1 MKVKDKSIKLLLGIL
16 FTLPLI
22 CLSHGQNTPVTLEL
36 VSDTGSVSPG
46 DTFKVSVKATIDK
59 DWHIYWTGPG
69 ENGLP
74 TEVSWTVPDGF
85 KAEPTQYP
93 VPHKTVQ
100 SFPGLTLTSHTYE
113 NIAYFTTSVT
123 APSDFSG
130 LNSIKVLASV
140 DWQACKETCLPPS
153 TTPLSI
159 DLPIGPSTATP
170 ESGAILKAWNKS
182 QSQLPLIKAI
192 ARVDFGHLEIS
203 AKISKEIQ
211 SQLGKDPYIM
221 LSDSN
226 IIKESEGLTMDIED
240 DVLTLFAPLEDE
252 SFEVNDSLQGFL
264 LDGEEKNVFWIT
276 TETLRIEEADKTSI
290 TTNSYPKIDSPEAE
304 PYRKAIEELIKNNQ
318 TKKGSFLLM
327 LLFAFLGG
335 IILNLMPCVFPVLG
349 IKILGFVQQS
359 GNDKRKIRL
368 HGWSFAL
375 GIFISLWL
383 LVSVLFLVRNSG
395 ESAGWGFQF
404 QHPWFVLI
412 LIAVMF
418 VFSLNLFGLFEIGTS
433 LTGAGSKLQ
442 NKEGLLGS
450 FFSGILAVL
459 VATPCTGPFMGPA
472 LGFALSGP
480 ELQGY
485 ALFTSLAAGLA
496 MPYVVLAYM
505 PKLVEML
512 PRPGKW
518 METFKQFMAFPLL
531 ATVIWLLNILGKSI
545 GLSSVIWT
553 LLALVILALGLWI
566 YGKYSNPL
574 NAKTTSKWLA
584 RTSLLVCC
592 FACFKIAQNVIQT
605 DSVPSDETSAKT
617 VHGLTYEPFDP
628 IVALDH
634 VKNGKNVFIDYT
646 AEW

>member
-1 MKVKDKSIKLLLGIL
+1 MRNNIKRIKLLICFLLTLASLGIA
-16 FTLPLI
+16 
-22 CLSHGQNTPVTLEL
+22 SAQSGPVKLEL
-36 VSDTGSVSPG
+36 VSDTSSVSPG
-46 DTFKVSVKATIDK
+46 LAFKVSVKATIAK

-85 KAEPTQYP
+85 EASPTEYP
-93 VPHKTVQ
+93 APHKTVQ
-100 SFPGLTLTSHTYE
+100 SFPGITLTSHTYE
-113 NIAYFTTSVT
+113 KTVYFTTNIT
-123 APSDFSG
+123 APNNIDE
-130 LNSIKVLASV
+130 LKTIKVLASV
-140 DWQACKETCLPPS
+140 DWQACKETCLPPV

-159 DLPIGPSTATP
+159 DLNIGPATATL
-170 ESGAILKAWNKS
+170 ESESILSDWNKS
-182 QSQLPLIKAI
+182 QSQLPLIKAL
-192 ARVDFGHLEIS
+192 ARTDFGHLEIS
-203 AKISKEIQ
+203 SKLSEEMK
-211 SQLGKDPYIM
+211 SQIGTDPYLM
-221 LSDSN
+221 LSDSS
-226 IIKESEGLTMDIED
+226 IIKESDGLMMDLEN

-252 SFEVNDSLQGFL
+252 SYEIKNSLQGFL
-264 LDGEEKNVFWIT
+264 LSSDGSKAFWLT
-276 TETLRIEEADKTSI
+276 TETLSIDENQTVSETSK
-290 TTNSYPKIDSPEAE
+290 SYPSINSPEAE
-304 PYRKAIEELIKNNQ
+304 PYRKAIDELTKNNQ
-318 TKKGSFLLM
+318 TKKGSFWLM

-368 HGWSFAL
+368 HGWSFAS

-383 LVSVLFLVRNSG
+383 LVSILFLVRNSG

-418 VFSLNLFGLFEIGTS
+418 SFSLNLFGLFEIGTS

-442 NKEGLLGS
+442 SKEGLPGS

-496 MPYVVLAYM
+496 LPYVVLSYM

-531 ATVIWLLNILGKSI
+531 ATVIWLLNILGKAI

-566 YGKYSNPL
+566 FGKYSNPL
-574 NAKTTSKWLA
+574 GNKPTTKWLA
-584 RTSLLVCC
+584 RASLVLCC
-592 FACFKIAQNVIQT
+592 FVCFKIAQNVIQT
-605 DSVPSDETSAKT
+605 DSVITDDTSSKT

-628 IVALDH
+628 IVALEH

-646 AEW
+646 AVW

>member
-1 MKVKDKSIKLLLGIL
+1 MIVINKRIKFLLCSLM
-16 FTLPLI
+16 TLPIIGL
-22 CLSHGQNTPVTLEL
+22 CQGQIKPVKLEL

-46 DTFKVSVKATIDK
+46 TTFKVSVKATINK
-59 DWHIYWTGPG
+59 GWHIYWTGPG

-74 TEVSWTVPDGF
+74 TQVSWTVPDGF
-85 KAEPTQYP
+85 KASPTQYP
-93 VPHKTVQ
+93 APHKTVQ
-100 SFPGLTLTSHTYE
+100 SFPSLTLTSHTYE
-113 NIAYFTTSVT
+113 NIAYFSTSIT

-130 LNSIKVLASV
+130 LETIKVLASV

-153 TTPLSI
+153 TTALSI
-159 DLPIGPSTATP
+159 NLPIGPATDTP
-170 ESGAILKAWNKS
+170 ETGPILTDWNKS

-192 ARVDFGHLEIS
+192 ARIDFGHLEIS
-203 AKISKEIQ
+203 AKINKEIQ
-211 SQLGKDPYIM
+211 NQIGRDPYLM
-221 LSDSN
+221 LSDSS

-240 DVLTLFAPLEDE
+240 DVLTLFAPLENE
-252 SFEVNDSLQGFL
+252 SFELNGTLQGFL
-264 LDGEEKNVFWIT
+264 LNGEENNVFWIT
-276 TETLRIEEADKTSI
+276 TETLKVEEPNS
-290 TTNSYPKIDSPEAE
+290 TTVTAKSYPSIDSPEAE
-304 PYRKAIEELIKNNQ
+304 PYRQAIEELTKNNQ
-318 TKKGSFLLM
+318 TKKGSFWLM
-327 LLFAFLGG
+327 LIFAFLGG

-368 HGWSFAL
+368 HGWSFAS

-383 LVSVLFLVRNSG
+383 LVTVLFLARNSG

-433 LTGAGSKLQ
+433 FTGAGSKLQ
-442 NKEGLLGS
+442 SKEGLSGS

-496 MPYVVLAYM
+496 LPYVVLSYM

-531 ATVIWLLNILGKSI
+531 ATVIWLLNILGKAI

-574 NAKTTSKWLA
+574 ANKPTTKWLGRA
-584 RTSLLVCC
+584 SLLLCC
-592 FACFKIAQNVIQT
+592 FVCFKIGQNVIQT
-605 DSVPSDETSAKT
+605 DSVTTDSTSSKT

-628 IVALDH
+628 IVALEH

-646 AEW
+646 AVW

>member
-1 MKVKDKSIKLLLGIL
+1 M
-16 FTLPLI
+16 
-22 CLSHGQNTPVTLEL
+22 
-36 VSDTGSVSPG
+36 
-46 DTFKVSVKATIDK
+46 
-59 DWHIYWTGPG
+59 
-69 ENGLP
+69 
-74 TEVSWTVPDGF
+74 
-85 KAEPTQYP
+85 
-93 VPHKTVQ
+93 
-100 SFPGLTLTSHTYE
+100 
-113 NIAYFTTSVT
+113 
-123 APSDFSG
+123 
-130 LNSIKVLASV
+130 
-140 DWQACKETCLPPS
+140 
-153 TTPLSI
+153 
-159 DLPIGPSTATP
+159 
-170 ESGAILKAWNKS
+170 KS
-182 QSQLPLIKAI
+182 QI
-192 ARVDFGHLEIS
+192 GT
-203 AKISKEIQ
+203 
-211 SQLGKDPYIM
+211 DPYLM
-221 LSDSN
+221 LSDSS
-226 IIKESEGLTMDIED
+226 IIKESDGLMTDLEN

-252 SFEVNDSLQGFL
+252 SYEIKNSLQGFL
-264 LDGEEKNVFWIT
+264 LSSDGSKAFWLT
-276 TETLRIEEADKTSI
+276 TETLSIDENQTVSETSK
-290 TTNSYPKIDSPEAE
+290 SYPSINSPEAE
-304 PYRKAIEELIKNNQ
+304 PYRKAIDELTKNNQ
-318 TKKGSFLLM
+318 TKKGSFWLM

-368 HGWSFAL
+368 HGWSFAS

-383 LVSVLFLVRNSG
+383 LVSILFLVRNSG

-418 VFSLNLFGLFEIGTS
+418 SFSLNLFGLFEIGTS

-442 NKEGLLGS
+442 SKEGLPGS

-496 MPYVVLAYM
+496 LPYVVLSYM

-531 ATVIWLLNILGKSI
+531 ATVIWLLNILGKAI

-566 YGKYSNPL
+566 FGKYSNPL
-574 NAKTTSKWLA
+574 SNRTMTKWLA
-584 RTSLLVCC
+584 RMALLLCC
-592 FACFKIAQNVIQT
+592 GICFKIGHTVTQT
-605 DSVPSDETSAKT
+605 ESIATEGSSSKT
-617 VHGLTYEPFDP
+617 VHGITYEPFDP
-628 IVALDH
+628 IIALGH
-634 VKNGKNVFIDYT
+634 VRNGKNVFIDYT
-646 AEW
+646 AVW